1 VAEGFTLSFQLFA
14 GIVASG
20 TGTFRSGAGAVIFA
34 IIIIIIIIVPGNLI
48 IQLRPAG
55 IEAVL
60 AHCLVFCSLQS

>member
-34 IIIIIIIIVPGNLI
+34 IIIIIIVPGNLI

>member
-34 IIIIIIIIVPGNLI
+34 IIIIIIIVPGNLI
-48 IQLRPAG
+48 IQLCPAG

>member
-34 IIIIIIIIVPGNLI
+34 IIIIIIIVPGNLI
-48 IQLRPAG
+48 IQLRLAG